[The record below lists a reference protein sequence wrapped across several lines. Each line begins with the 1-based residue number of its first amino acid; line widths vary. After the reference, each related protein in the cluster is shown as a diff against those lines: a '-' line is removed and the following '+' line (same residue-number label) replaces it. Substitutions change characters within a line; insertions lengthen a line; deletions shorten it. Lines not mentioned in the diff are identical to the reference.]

1 MAQQYGLGNFVYEID
16 VKDGKANFAFRDPED
31 ASNTADVSVAQADF
45 PEGVSADDR
54 RVADLA
60 FDQCQR
66 VLNEKRDARI
76 KKEAADA
83 TKASTDADAKA
94 RQEAQ
99 DFLANAQHVAVQPH
113 HVEDDGTTVYNSAEP
128 EAQTD
133 DKKKK

>member
-16 VKDGKANFAFRDPED
+16 IKDGKANFTFRDPED

-60 FDQCQR
+60 YDQCQR
-66 VLNEKRDARI
+66 VLNDKRDARI
-76 KKEAADA
+76 KKESADA
-83 TKASTDADAKA
+83 AKAATDADAKA
-94 RQEAQ
+94 RQDAQ
-99 DFLANAQHVAVQPH
+99 DFLSSAEHVAVAPH
-113 HVEDDGTTVYNSAEP
+113 HVEDDGTTVYNTAPP
-128 EAQTD
+128 ETQTD